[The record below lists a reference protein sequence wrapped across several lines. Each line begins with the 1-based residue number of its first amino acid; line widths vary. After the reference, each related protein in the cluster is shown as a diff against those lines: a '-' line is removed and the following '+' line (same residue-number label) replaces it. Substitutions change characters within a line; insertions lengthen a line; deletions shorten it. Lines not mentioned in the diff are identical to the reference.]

1 MRNDMPRLS
10 LQIEERGRTAS
21 LVGRGKWQSLRALGL
36 MALVGMLSAGS
47 ALAQVTPAE
56 DPDWKESEAPPPPA
70 FDPSKLIRI
79 DMERLVELRYGVDP
93 ASITINSDGVTRY
106 VMVVTNSGGMVS
118 AIYEGLRCATAE
130 VKTYGRYNDGQ
141 WRANPNPEWRTLNN
155 NPAVRHALNFARQGA
170 CSGTAPLNTVAEIV
184 RNLKDPRSDLPR

>member
-10 LQIEERGRTAS
+10 LQMEERGRTANV
-21 LVGRGKWQSLRALGL
+21 VGRGKLKSLGVLGL
-36 MALVGMLSAGS
+36 MAVVGALAAGS

-70 FDPSKLIRI
+70 FDASKQIRI
-79 DMERLVELRYGVDP
+79 DMERLIELRYGVDP
-93 ASITINSDGVTRY
+93 ASITINKDGVTRY
-106 VMVVTNSGGMVS
+106 VMVITNASGTVS
-118 AIYEGLRCATAE
+118 ALYEGLRCATAE

-141 WRANPNPEWRTLNN
+141 WRTNPKPEWRTLNN